1 MLFDFSYKLNP
12 GEKFVGLVRKHWFVL
27 IRRLAEPLI
36 IILLIILFVNKFF
49 IFRDSALV
57 LLVLSVVYSLYFVY
71 QWILWR
77 ADYFVVT
84 NERIIVISQPKFFE
98 HTLNEISTKN
108 IHDIFLKVEGLA
120 ATVFHFGN
128 IEIIFKDGK
137 KFKMQ
142 NVANASEVYQAIIK
156 LKEINLRP

>member
-12 GEKFVGLVRKHWFVL
+12 SEKFVGLIRKHWFVL

-49 IFRDSALV
+49 IFRDSVLV
-57 LLVLSVVYSLYFVY
+57 LLVLSVVYALYFVY

-98 HTLNEISTKN
+98 RTLNEISTKN

-142 NVANASEVYQAIIK
+142 NVANVNEVYQAIIK